1 VLVNAAVTG
10 CPQFV
15 QKLVP
20 DSSLLPQFVQNA
32 VSKLVAAASTV
43 DGASAATA

>member
-1 VLVNAAVTG
+1 LVNAAGTG

-20 DSSLLPQFVQNA
+20 DSSFVPHEVQKGFGVGTA
-32 VSKLVAAASTV
+32 IFASSGAST
-43 DGASAATA
+43 ATA